1 MKNLKNHHL
10 CRFSYTDFQS
20 ILQPE
25 DNGNQNPN
33 ESYTNKYR
41 DYIWSYV
48 NKVSHTLVKKQFTI
62 LLKVWSKKINI
73 VVMWWKNIFTGNLK
87 KLMKI
92 LKNLLNVGSLTI
104 LILMV
109 KSSLTYQSKIQ
120 GSAHCNVNVK
130 LNHKVPVVFHNLKK
144 LD

>member
-1 MKNLKNHHL
+1 MI
-10 CRFSYTDFQS
+10 YADFES
-20 ILQPE
+20 ILVPE

-109 KSSLTYQSKIQ
+109 KSSLTYHSKIQ